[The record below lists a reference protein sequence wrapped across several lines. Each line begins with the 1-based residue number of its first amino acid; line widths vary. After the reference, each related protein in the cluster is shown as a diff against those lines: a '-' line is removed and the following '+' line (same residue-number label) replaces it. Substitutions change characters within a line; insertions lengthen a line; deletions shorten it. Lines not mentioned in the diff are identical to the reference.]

1 MSTLCVT
8 KQFNFREGERGGR
21 EGGEEREQEREREVY
36 STSIKHVHYNN
47 CVHKVEREGGRL

>member
-1 MSTLCVT
+1 MLQNSSTLERE
-8 KQFNFREGERGGR
+8 REGGGR
-21 EGGEEREQEREREVY
+21 EGRKESKREREREVY